1 MKTMNR
7 RLGERGQALLETGMV
22 LLIIIPLT
30 IGVIEFGR
38 AFLVENMITNA
49 ARDAARTASIVK
61 SADRDANGMITAA
74 MKSTIAAQM
83 TNQIRT
89 VLSANDMAGLQ
100 TIQVD
105 QPTLGGLN
113 MVRATIQG
121 TVPYIFNLV
130 GQNFNV
136 KRVVVFRD
144 EGRL

>member
-7 RLGERGQALLETGMV
+7 RLGESGQALIETGMV

-49 ARDAARTASIVK
+49 ARDAARTASVVK
-61 SADRDANGMITAA
+61 SGDRDANGMITAA
-74 MKSTIAAQM
+74 MKTTIATQM
-83 TNQIRT
+83 RNQIRN
-89 VLSANDMAGLQ
+89 VLSADDIAGLNV
-100 TIQVD
+100 IDVD
-105 QPTLGGLN
+105 QVTVGGLN
-113 MVRATIQG
+113 VVQATISGQ
-121 TVPYIFNLV
+121 VPYIFNLV
-130 GQNFNV
+130 GQNFPV